1 MLQTAK
7 TILTLFPLLIEAI
20 FAIEKYIPKEKAGD
34 IKLDVIKQ
42 VLILTNDAFTDLWP
56 IFEKIIEVVVKA
68 FNITGMF
75 TKTQ

>member
-20 FAIEKYIPKEKAGD
+20 VAIEKYIPKEKVGD

>member
-7 TILTLFPLLIEAI
+7 AILTLFPLLLEAV
-20 FAIEKYIPKEKAGD
+20 FALEKYIPKEKVGD

-42 VLILTNDAFTDLWP
+42 TLILINSAFADLWP

-68 FNITGMF
+68 FNVTGMF
-75 TKTQ
+75 TKTP